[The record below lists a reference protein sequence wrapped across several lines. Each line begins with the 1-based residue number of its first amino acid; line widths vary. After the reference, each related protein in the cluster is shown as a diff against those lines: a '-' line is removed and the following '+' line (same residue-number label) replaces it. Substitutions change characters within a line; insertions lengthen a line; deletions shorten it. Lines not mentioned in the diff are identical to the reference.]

1 MTLSSVF
8 LILAGLSALFAI
20 ACEERA
26 AGRHRAFYLLKPLT
40 TLLVLGAAAS
50 AEGADP
56 VYRNWVCAA
65 LLLSM
70 CGDIALMFEGDRA
83 FVSGLG
89 SFLLAH
95 GLFVWAFTLHGLAMP
110 PPWVA
115 LPVGAGLVFFV
126 WLLPRTG
133 ALKLPVLVYGT
144 ALSAMAV
151 IAAARA
157 EIRDDASGWLA
168 AVGAIA
174 FLFSDSVLAVRQ
186 FWGPYRRAQAAI
198 LSSYWLAIGLVAAS
212 VVHSA
217 LLAPVSNAEHHK
229 AVTGHSAQGVQP
241 G

>member
-1 MTLSSVF
+1 MALTSVF
-8 LILAGLSALFAI
+8 LTLAGLSALLAI

-70 CGDIALMFEGDRA
+70 GGDIALMFEGDRA
-83 FVSGLG
+83 FLTGLG
-89 SFLLAH
+89 GFLFAH
-95 GLFVWAFTLHGLAMP
+95 GLFVWAFTLHGLALP
-110 PPWVA
+110 PLWVA
-115 LPVGAGLVFFV
+115 VPIGAGTLFFI

-133 ALKLPVLVYGT
+133 PLMVPVVVYAT

-168 AVGAIA
+168 AAGAVA

-186 FWGPYRRAQAAI
+186 FWGPYRRAQATI
-198 LSSYWLAIGLVAAS
+198 LSSYWLAIGLVAGS
-212 VVHSA
+212 VAHSA
-217 LLAPVSNAEHHK
+217 VLAPLPNAEQPK
-229 AVTGHSAQGVQP
+229 AATSPSALGVQP